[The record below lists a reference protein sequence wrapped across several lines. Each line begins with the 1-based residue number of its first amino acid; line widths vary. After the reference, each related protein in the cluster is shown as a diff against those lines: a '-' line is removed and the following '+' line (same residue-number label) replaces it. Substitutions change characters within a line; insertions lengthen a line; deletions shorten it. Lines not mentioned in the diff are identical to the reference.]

1 MTKGRTASTLIE
13 LITAFAIIATLVG
26 LLAPAFMA
34 AKDHAA
40 RVEAGESEPPKSV
53 WMRTVQHDG
62 HWFIA
67 RGEGFFLH
75 HPDCPCGS
83 RTAEAV
89 SSQENLTRRSP

>member
-1 MTKGRTASTLIE
+1 MRKPAFTFVE
-13 LITAFAIIATLVG
+13 LLTAFAIIATLVG

-40 RVEAGESEPPKSV
+40 RAETGESEPPKSV
-53 WMRTVQHDG
+53 WMQTVQHDD
-62 HWFIA
+62 HWFIT

-75 HPDCPCGS
+75 HPDCPCRS

-89 SSQENLTRRSP
+89 SSQENLTRHSP